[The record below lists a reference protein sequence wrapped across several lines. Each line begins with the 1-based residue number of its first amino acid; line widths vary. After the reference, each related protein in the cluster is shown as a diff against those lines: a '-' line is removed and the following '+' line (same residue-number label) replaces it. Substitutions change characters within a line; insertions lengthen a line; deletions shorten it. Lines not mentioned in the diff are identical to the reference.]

1 MTIDVFAAGT
11 GDFHTHFAQIT
22 NSDVYNVADLLS
34 TLQSPPSGAA
44 DYVKGKVKDKV
55 KDAVFPAN
63 MQNAMDRYGSI
74 EALWL
79 LDEAIQFSLLNTT
92 PIILSVTMWQNHLG
106 GLWPATGANISMQ
119 LSADN
124 DSPTAAFIKRISPG
138 LEATD
143 MKQFTTLLAL
153 AKVFGGFS
161 SSGDYGKDGN
171 GRLNIT
177 LTN

>member
-11 GDFHTHFAQIT
+11 GDFHTHFVQIT
-22 NSDVYNVADLLS
+22 NGDVYNAADLLGK
-34 TLQSPPSGAA
+34 LQNPPKSVG
-44 DYVKGKVKDKV
+44 DYVKDKV
-55 KDAVFPAN
+55 KDTVKDKVFPAN
-63 MQNAMDRYGSI
+63 MQTAMDRYGSI

-79 LDEAIQFSLLNTT
+79 LDEAIQFALLETT

-106 GLWPATGANISMQ
+106 GLWPATGANIQMT
-119 LSADN
+119 LSTDD
-124 DSPTAAFIKRISPG
+124 DSPTRAFIKRVSPG
-138 LEATD
+138 LDATD

-161 SSGDYGKDGN
+161 NTGGYGKDGN
-171 GRLNIT
+171 ARLNIT